1 MMQNYQ
7 ALRLNISPNVIL
19 INLQV
24 KVKENSK
31 IKEKEF
37 VDKSDFSGLIDNSDL
52 EKKIAMLAAKA

>member
-37 VDKSDFSGLIDNSDL
+37 VDKSDFSGFIDNSDL

>member
-37 VDKSDFSGLIDNSDL
+37 VDKSDFSGFIDNSDL
-52 EKKIAMLAAKA
+52 EKKIAMLAAKT